1 MSTVDIDVGG
11 TLTDG
16 LFTTPQKVVCVKVDT
31 TPHDLTV
38 CLMDCLSQ
46 GAAQLGFDDVNVF
59 LESVELIRWS
69 TTITSNVL
77 AEQRG
82 PKLGL
87 IVSRGHKTAL
97 YGDVERRLLLDKLI
111 TESSVI
117 ALDPSAPEAEVMNAV
132 RGLLEGGVRRI
143 CISLEGADRD
153 PGQEIRMKRIIE
165 RQYPDHFLGS
175 VPVLAGSD
183 MARGAD
189 DRTRTYCALI
199 NAYTHG
205 ALAAT
210 LFRAEDELRETHH
223 YHGNFFV
230 SHINGGVAG
239 IAKTKAIDTM
249 ESGPI
254 LGIHGSSHLAKAF
267 GLNDVIALDVGG
279 TTAKLSV
286 LRNAEPIFRKP
297 SDLFGIPVGMSL
309 PYLRSMA
316 LGGGSVVKPAGAAN
330 NQQVTVGPESMGS
343 YPGPACYGLGGDQP
357 TLTDAFVCA
366 GLINPEYFLG
376 GTKRID
382 LELARRSI
390 QEFVAGP
397 LGISVDEA
405 SRAVM
410 NQAFQ
415 SVAEMISNAKS
426 DLRQDFSNHAL
437 FAYGGNGGLFACGIA
452 EKAVLDRVYFFALGP
467 VFSAF
472 GSSVSDICHVY
483 ERPLR
488 LTSLEEKDF
497 SRLRQ
502 EIEDMKAESLQD
514 LLGEGIRPADVTYFV
529 ELEVSQTGGL
539 TNSVG
544 TNESA
549 LRSAEALLAH
559 LATNFPDAGASKD
572 GGFSIH
578 LARLQVKKVMPK
590 PGFVARPL
598 QGADSSHARK
608 GIRAVAWGSK
618 SGSAQ
623 LYSWESLQPGNRVEG
638 CAVLEG
644 VQGTYFVPEGWILEM
659 DPYGNGKLH
668 RQ

>member
-1 MSTVDIDVGG
+1 
-11 TLTDG
+11 
-16 LFTTPQKVVCVKVDT
+16 
-31 TPHDLTV
+31 V
-38 CLMDCLSQ
+38 CLMDCLAQ
-46 GAAQLGFDDVNVF
+46 GAAQLGFDDVDAF

-87 IVSRGHKTAL
+87 IVSRGHETAF
-97 YGDVERRLLLDKLI
+97 YGDEQCRRLLDKLI
-111 TESSVI
+111 SPGSVI
-117 ALDPSAPEAEVMNAV
+117 ALDPSAPETEVMNVV
-132 RGLLEGGVRRI
+132 RSLLESGVRRI
-143 CISLEGADRD
+143 CISLAGSDLNPE
-153 PGQEIRMKRIIE
+153 QEIRMKRIVE

-183 MARGAD
+183 IAPGAD
-189 DRTRTYCALI
+189 DRTRTYCALL
-199 NAYTHG
+199 NAFTHG

-254 LGIHGSSHLAKAF
+254 LGIHGSSHLARAF
-267 GLNDVIALDVGG
+267 GLNEVIALDVGG

-316 LGGGSVVKPAGAAN
+316 LGGGSVVKPAGSPARP
-330 NQQVTVGPESMGS
+330 QLSLGPESMGAF
-343 YPGPACYGLGGDQP
+343 PGPACYGLGGDQP

-376 GTKRID
+376 GAKPID
-382 LELARRSI
+382 PALAHRAI

-397 LGISVDEA
+397 LHFSVEEA
-405 SRAVM
+405 CRAAIDR
-410 NQAFQ
+410 AFQ
-415 SVAEMISNAKS
+415 SVGEMIANAQS
-426 DLRQDFSNHAL
+426 DLRQNFSNHAL

-452 EKAVLDRVYFFALGP
+452 EKAGLDRVYFFSLGP

-472 GSSVSDICHVY
+472 GSSVSDICHLY
-483 ERPLR
+483 ERPVH
-488 LTSLEEKDF
+488 LTALEEKDV

-502 EIEDMKAESLQD
+502 DLDDMKAEGLKD
-514 LLGEGIRPADVTYFV
+514 LLGEGIRPADVTYRF
-529 ELEVSQTGGL
+529 EMEVSQTGQPSK
-539 TNSVG
+539 SVC
-544 TNESA
+544 TPESA
-549 LRSAEALLAH
+549 LRSAKDLRAH
-559 LATNFPDAGASKD
+559 LTGGLHDEQASKD
-572 GGFSIH
+572 GDFFLD
-578 LARLQVKKVMPK
+578 LARLQVKKAMPK
-590 PGFVARPL
+590 PSFLERPL

-608 GIRAVAWGSK
+608 GIRPVAWGSK

-623 LYSWESLQPGNRVEG
+623 LYRWEALQPGNRVEG

-644 VQGTYFVPEGWILEM
+644 VHSTYFVPEGWLLEM
-659 DPYGNGKLH
+659 DPYGNGKLR